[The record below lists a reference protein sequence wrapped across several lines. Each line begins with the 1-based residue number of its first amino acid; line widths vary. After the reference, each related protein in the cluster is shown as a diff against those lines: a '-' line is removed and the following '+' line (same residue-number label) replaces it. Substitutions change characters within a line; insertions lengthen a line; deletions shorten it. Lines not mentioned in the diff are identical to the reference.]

1 MSNLYEIY
9 IYLENLSRCGL
20 QPASFLLAPYVL
32 FIIEPQDDFF
42 CFIPP
47 SLAAKYGF

>member
-20 QPASFLLAPYVL
+20 QPASFLLAQRL
-32 FIIEPQDDFF
+32 GE
-42 CFIPP
+42 
-47 SLAAKYGF
+47 